1 MHRLMAGNKR
11 TLVLGFACAVFVL
24 LAQDSARA
32 DSVVNIGGTTV
43 GTFLRNNTVINP
55 TQLGI
60 GFQGTNFNAT
70 LTNPGA
76 TSVVN
81 LGGLNLTPGG
91 LLGSLGGLGG
101 LGLQTGDTLRLL
113 TNVSVNGGT
122 LQPLTLV
129 GTVGT
134 GVNGTP
140 VINFAPVTTT
150 VVNAAAGAST
160 TFTVSA
166 DSLNLLDPV
175 ALLNGIRGNVA
186 LNACVNCGAAAA
198 TPTPEP
204 ATMAL
209 FGTGLVGFAANRR
222 RRRKTQAGDV
232 GDVAM

>member
-1 MHRLMAGNKR
+1 MQRFMAENKR

-24 LAQDSARA
+24 LAQGSARA
-32 DSVVNIGGTTV
+32 DCVVNIGGTTV

-60 GFQGTNFNAT
+60 GFQGTNFNTT

-91 LLGSLGGLGG
+91 LLGNLGGLSG

-113 TNVSVNGGT
+113 TNVSVNGST

-134 GVNGTP
+134 GVNGAPT
-140 VINFAPVTTT
+140 INFAPVTTT
-150 VVNAAAGAST
+150 VVDAAAGACA

-166 DSLNLLDPV
+166 NSLNLLDPV
-175 ALLNGIRGNVA
+175 ALLNGLRGNVT
-186 LNACVNCGAAAA
+186 LNACGNCGAAA

-209 FGTGLVGFAANRR
+209 LGTGLVGFAANRR
-222 RRRKTQAGDV
+222 RRRKAQDNGLGDAAV
-232 GDVAM
+232 